1 MLSVSELFKV
11 GRGPSSSHTIGP
23 MRGCQFMLDKYNHLP
38 IAKVKATLFG
48 SFALT
53 GKGHQTDRAI
63 KLMFAKYP
71 TEIVWDLKTS
81 TEHPNTFDITLLD
94 AKGKELVTRRIV
106 SVGGGTINILGEPPL
121 RDFYQYQNFDEMKR
135 ILLRRN
141 ISAFDFLCEHE
152 DKKMLT
158 KLFDDMIDS
167 FLGTIKEGLNKT
179 GQISGPLGFDR
190 RGKAIFDSIKKT
202 DSDLDKRIKLVS
214 AYAMATMEEATSFG
228 LVVTTPT
235 CGSCG
240 IMPAVFKYAYDKYKP
255 TKKQIYEALAAASL
269 IGITI
274 KQNGSVA
281 GATGGCQAEV
291 GVATCLAAAMYAVM
305 VFDAKPNEWETAAE
319 HAFQQCLGLTCD
331 PVGGGVLVPC
341 IQRNAV
347 YANRAIDAAELAHT
361 LRNTRQLVKIDDTI
375 AGAFESGNDLKPG
388 YRETSL
394 KGLAFYCDYVQHVR
408 TPEEIEKYKK

>member
-23 MRGCQFMLDKYNHLP
+23 MRGCQFMLDKYSDRK

-63 KLMFAKYP
+63 KLVFEKYP
-71 TEIVWDLKTS
+71 TEIVWDFKTK
-81 TEHPNTFDITLLD
+81 TDHPNTFDITLID
-94 AKGKELVTRRIV
+94 DKGKEIVTRRIV
-106 SVGGGTINILGEPPL
+106 SVGGGTINIIGEPPL
-121 RDFYQYQNFDEMKR
+121 KEYYHYRDFDEMKQ
-135 ILLRRN
+135 ILLKKKMT
-141 ISAFDFLCEHE
+141 AFDFLCKHE
-152 DKKMLT
+152 DKKMLI
-158 KLFDDMIDS
+158 KLFDDMIGS

-190 RGKAIFDSIKKT
+190 RGKAIFNSIKKN
-202 DSDLDKRIKLVS
+202 DSDLNKRIKSVS

-255 TKKQIYEALAAASL
+255 SKKQIYEALAAASL

-291 GVATCLAAAMYAVM
+291 GVATCLAAAMYSVM
-305 VFDAKPNEWETAAE
+305 VFNSKPNEWEMAAE
-319 HAFQQCLGLTCD
+319 AAFQQCLGLTCD

-347 YANRAIDAAELAHT
+347 YANRAIDAAELTHT
-361 LRNTRQLVKIDDTI
+361 LRNTKQLVKIDDTI
-375 AGAFESGNDLKPG
+375 AGAFQSGNDLKPG

-408 TPEEIEKYKK
+408 TPEEIKKFAK